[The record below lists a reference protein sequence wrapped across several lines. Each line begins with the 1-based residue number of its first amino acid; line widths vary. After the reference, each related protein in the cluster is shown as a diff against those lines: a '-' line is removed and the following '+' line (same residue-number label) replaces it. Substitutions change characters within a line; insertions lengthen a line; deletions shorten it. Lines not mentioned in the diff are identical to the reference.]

1 MLGDPSLLG
10 DDVHPDF
17 VIRDQAV
24 KSLHDID
31 DVGRQGAVGICNDIK
46 RTMRALMEIKPGPR
60 RQGLRDI
67 TRQLQVTRIQF
78 QFEIFAGVIR

>member
-1 MLGDPSLLG
+1 MMGDSSLLG

-31 DVGRQGAVGICNDIK
+31 NVGRQGAVGICDDIK
-46 RTMRALMEIKPGPR
+46 RAMPALMKIQSGPR

-67 TRQLQVTRIQF
+67 TR
-78 QFEIFAGVIR
+78 